1 VLVPEV
7 VDLQELL
14 AETQLVV
21 CCHLVRLYS
30 TRHWLQLHS
39 YVCVCVCVCVYTH
52 TYKHTYIR
60 MYTCIH
66 TYYFINVNK
75 LLRSLQGGTL
85 VLVLL

>member
-39 YVCVCVCVCVYTH
+39 YVCVCVCVCVC
-52 TYKHTYIR
+52 IR
-60 MYTCIH
+60 IRINIH
-66 TYYFINVNK
+66 TYVCIHAYI
-75 LLRSLQGGTL
+75 RITS
-85 VLVLL
+85 